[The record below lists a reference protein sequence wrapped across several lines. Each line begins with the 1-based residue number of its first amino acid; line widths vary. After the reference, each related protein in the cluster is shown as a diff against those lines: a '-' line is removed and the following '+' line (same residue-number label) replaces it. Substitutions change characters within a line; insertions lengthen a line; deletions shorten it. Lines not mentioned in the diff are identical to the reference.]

1 MVSSGSWVPGNSL
14 KSLSGGVINRLN
26 ASRRRFHE
34 LDSLCVHME
43 RDSPDSLRTPATDP
57 SGTGSLRERAMGI
70 IAFATVLA
78 LLYFGRGVLIPF
90 TVALILSLLIA
101 PLVRRLR
108 RIGLGRVPSVLV
120 AVLIS
125 AFVVT
130 AAAGVLGSQVLRMAA
145 SLPQYERNIQQKLR
159 DLDDM
164 TVGRF
169 NALTSEASRLIES
182 NPKSVGFTVPPGT
195 GSSAAAPIPVELHQ
209 PGPAPL
215 QIIAKVLTSVWV
227 PIESTGIV
235 LVVLVFVL
243 LEHESLRDRF
253 IRVAGG
259 TNIRLTTLALN
270 DAGERLSRF
279 FVSQFAVNLGVGAA
293 IGVGLAVLGVPQA
306 TLWGA
311 LATLLRFV
319 PYVGVWLAA
328 LLASALAI
336 AIVPGWSLALST
348 LGLFIV
354 VELIAAQVVE
364 PHLYGQT
371 TGLSPLS
378 VVVAAIFWS
387 ALWGPIGLVLST
399 PLTLC
404 LLVIGRHIRAL
415 RFLELLLG
423 DTQALSLPQKFY
435 QRALS
440 GDADEILVDARAFL
454 KRNSFA
460 AYCDLVLMPALH
472 LGFLDF
478 ELGAIS
484 RDQQLKI
491 RDLLVALVSAL
502 SGEPKR
508 LQRHRPSVLDDE
520 DPGRIL
526 RQHREQLTGRWQG
539 PVVVPPGSILL
550 CLGLGSPA
558 DTIAAELLVRALRE
572 QGLDA
577 RHVSMEDLDA
587 QSRPPG
593 ADPAAISIAY
603 VVSAFPSAAREHSE
617 QTNERIRQ
625 HLPNAKVVSVF
636 LPGISIQKELSP
648 HVGNADH
655 AVSSLV
661 EAVELCLET
670 AARYTV
676 ETRGP
681 ERREG

>member
-1 MVSSGSWVPGNSL
+1 MARDNP
-14 KSLSGGVINRLN
+14 
-26 ASRRRFHE
+26 
-34 LDSLCVHME
+34 
-43 RDSPDSLRTPATDP
+43 DSPHTPTTDP
-57 SGTGSLRERAMGI
+57 SGVGSLRDRAIGI

-78 LLYFGRGVLIPF
+78 LLYFGRDVLIPF
-90 TVALILSLLIA
+90 TVALMLSLLIA

-125 AFVVT
+125 TFVVT
-130 AAAGVLGSQVLRMAA
+130 AAAGVLGTQVVRMAA

-159 DLDDM
+159 NLDDM

-182 NPKSVGFTVPPGT
+182 HPMSIESTVPSGT
-195 GSSAAAPIPVELHQ
+195 GSSGAPPIPVELHQ
-209 PGPAPL
+209 PRPAPL
-215 QIIAKVLTSVWV
+215 QIMARVLASVWV

-243 LEHESLRDRF
+243 LEHEALRDRF

-293 IGVGLAVLGVPQA
+293 IGLGLAVLGVPQA

-319 PYVGVWLAA
+319 PYVGVSLAA

-336 AIVPGWSLALST
+336 AIVPGWSLAVST

-354 VELIAAQVVE
+354 VELITAQVIE
-364 PHLYGQT
+364 PHLYGRT

-404 LLVIGRHIRAL
+404 LLVLGRHIRAL

-423 DTQALSLPQKFY
+423 DTQALTLPQKFY

-454 KRNSFA
+454 QRNSFA

-472 LGFLDF
+472 LGFLDYQ
-478 ELGAIS
+478 LGAIS

-491 RDLLVALVSAL
+491 RDLLVAVVSAL

-508 LQRHRPSVLDDE
+508 LRRHRLSVLDHE

-558 DTIAAELLVRALRE
+558 DTIAAELLVRALRD
-572 QGLDA
+572 QGLDG

-587 QSRPPG
+587 ESRPPG
-593 ADPAAISIAY
+593 ADPAAIAIAY
-603 VVSAFPSAAREHSE
+603 VVSAFPSVERERSE
-617 QTNERIRQ
+617 QTNDRIRQ
-625 HLPNAKVVSVF
+625 HLPNARVVSVF

-648 HVGNADH
+648 YVGNADQT
-655 AVSSLV
+655 VSSFV
-661 EAVELCLET
+661 EAVGLCLET
-670 AARYTV
+670 APRDTVKSNAR
-676 ETRGP
+676 
-681 ERREG
+681 

>member
-1 MVSSGSWVPGNSL
+1 
-14 KSLSGGVINRLN
+14 VIDRVN

-34 LDSLCVHME
+34 LDSSCVHME

-57 SGTGSLRERAMGI
+57 SGTGSLRDRAIGI
-70 IAFATVLA
+70 IAFAAVLA
-78 LLYFGRGVLIPF
+78 LLYFGRDVLVPF

-145 SLPQYERNIQQKLR
+145 SLPQYERNLQQKLR

-182 NPKSVGFTVPPGT
+182 SPKSVGSTVPAGT

-209 PGPAPL
+209 PGPTPL
-215 QIIAKVLTSVWV
+215 QIIAKVLMSVWV

-293 IGVGLAVLGVPQA
+293 IGLGLAVLGVPQA

-364 PHLYGQT
+364 PHLYGHT

-387 ALWGPIGLVLST
+387 ALWGPIGLVVST

-404 LLVIGRHIRAL
+404 LLVLGRHIRAL

-423 DTQALSLPQKFY
+423 DTQALTLPQKFY

-440 GDADEILVDARAFL
+440 GDAGEILVDARAFL
-454 KRNSFA
+454 KRNSLA

-472 LGFLDF
+472 LGFLDY

-491 RDLLVALVSAL
+491 RDLLVAVVSAL

-508 LQRHRPSVLDDE
+508 FRRHRLSVLDDQ

-539 PVVVPPGSILL
+539 PVEVPPGSILL
-550 CLGLGSPA
+550 CVGLGSPA

-577 RHVSMEDLDA
+577 RHVSMEDLDVE
-587 QSRPPG
+587 SRPPG
-593 ADPAAISIAY
+593 ANPAAIAIAY
-603 VVSAFPSAAREHSE
+603 IVSAFPSAERERSD
-617 QTNERIRQ
+617 QTNDRVRR
-625 HLPNAKVVSVF
+625 HLPDARVVSVF
-636 LPGISIQKELSP
+636 LPGISIQDELP
-648 HVGNADH
+648 PRVGSSDH
-655 AVSSLV
+655 AVRSFV
-661 EAVELCLET
+661 EAAELCLKT
-670 AARYTV
+670 AALHYRATS
-676 ETRGP
+676 G
-681 ERREG
+681 

>member
-1 MVSSGSWVPGNSL
+1 
-14 KSLSGGVINRLN
+14 
-26 ASRRRFHE
+26 
-34 LDSLCVHME
+34 ME
-43 RDSPDSLRTPATDP
+43 RDKPDSLRTPATDP
-57 SGTGSLRERAMGI
+57 SGTGSLRDRAIGI

-78 LLYFGRGVLIPF
+78 LLYFGRDVLIPF

-130 AAAGVLGSQVLRMAA
+130 AAAVILGTQVLRMAA
-145 SLPQYERNIQQKLR
+145 SLPQYERTIQQKLR
-159 DLDDM
+159 NLDDM

-169 NALTSEASRLIES
+169 NALTSEAGRLIE
-182 NPKSVGFTVPPGT
+182 NHPTSVISTMPAGT

-209 PGPAPL
+209 PRPAPL
-215 QIIAKVLTSVWV
+215 EIIAKVLASVWV

-243 LEHESLRDRF
+243 LEHEALRDRF

-279 FVSQFAVNLGVGAA
+279 FVSQFAVNLCVGAA
-293 IGVGLAVLGVPQA
+293 IGLGLAVLGVPHA

-336 AIVPGWSLALST
+336 AVVPGWSLALST

-364 PHLYGQT
+364 PHLYGHT

-404 LLVIGRHIRAL
+404 LLVVGRHIRAL

-423 DTQALSLPQKFY
+423 DAQALTLPQKFY

-440 GDADEILVDARAFL
+440 RDADEILVDARAFL

-460 AYCDLVLMPALH
+460 AYCDVVLMPALH
-472 LGFLDF
+472 LGFLDY

-491 RDLLVALVSAL
+491 RDLLVAVVSAL
-502 SGEPKR
+502 SGEPRR
-508 LQRHRPSVLDDE
+508 LQRHRLSVLDDE

-526 RQHREQLTGRWQG
+526 RQHREQLNGRWQG
-539 PVVVPPGSILL
+539 PVVVPAGSILL
-550 CLGLGSPA
+550 CLGLESRA

-593 ADPAAISIAY
+593 ADPAAIALVY
-603 VVSAFPSAAREHSE
+603 VVSAFPSAERERSE
-617 QTNERIRQ
+617 QTHDRVRQ

-636 LPGISIQKELSP
+636 LPGISIQNEPSP
-648 HVGNADH
+648 RVGNADH

-661 EAVELCLET
+661 GAVELCLET
-670 AARYTV
+670 ATRETV
-676 ETRGP
+676 KMRRPG
-681 ERREG
+681 REG